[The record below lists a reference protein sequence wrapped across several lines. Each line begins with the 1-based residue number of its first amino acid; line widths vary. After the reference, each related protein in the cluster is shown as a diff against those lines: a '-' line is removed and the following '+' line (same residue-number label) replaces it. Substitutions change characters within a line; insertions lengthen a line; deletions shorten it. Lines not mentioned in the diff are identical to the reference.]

1 MNTRV
6 AKLCVATALTFVTAV
21 AVAENP
27 FAGTWKVDYSKSKLT
42 GGTITFTPAASGEIS
57 MTAGGQSY
65 SFKLDGSDA
74 ISPFGDTAQWTK
86 IDDKTWK
93 GVYKKGSTVLDTA
106 TWKLSDDGK
115 MLEVTSTGK
124 KPNGDQFNENEA
136 YTRVSPG
143 EGFFGK
149 WKSTKMSNDKPN
161 TAQIDANGDDG
172 IVWNIP
178 EIKASVA
185 LKFDGKD
192 VAPVGPTVPDGL
204 TLAATKTGPRSFTLV
219 EKIKGKPIWKGE
231 FTVSADGKTLTQVGS
246 PEGVSEQETL
256 VYQKA

>member
-1 MNTRV
+1 MHTRV
-6 AKLCVATALTFVTAV
+6 VKLCVAAALTFVA
-21 AVAENP
+21 AAALAENP

-42 GGTITFTPAASGEIS
+42 GGTVTFAPAASGEIL

-74 ISPFGDTAQWTK
+74 TTPFGDTAQWTK
-86 IDDKTWK
+86 VDDKTWQS
-93 GVYKKGSTVLDTA
+93 VYKKGSTVLDTT
-106 TWKLSDDGK
+106 TWKLSNDGK
-115 MLEVTSTGK
+115 TLGVTSTGT
-124 KPNGDQFNENEA
+124 KPNGDQFNENET
-136 YTRVSPG
+136 YTRVSSE

-192 VAPVGPTVPDGL
+192 VAAVGPTVPDGL

-219 EKIKGKPIWKGE
+219 EKIKGKPLWKGE

-246 PEGVSEQETL
+246 PAGVAEPERL
-256 VYQKA
+256 VYQKE

>member
-6 AKLCVATALTFVTAV
+6 LKLCVAAALTFVTV
-21 AVAENP
+21 AALAENP

-42 GGTITFTPAASGEIS
+42 GGTVTFAPAASGEIQI
-57 MTAGGQSY
+57 TAGGQSY
-65 SFKLDGSDA
+65 SFKPDGSA
-74 ISPFGDTAQWTK
+74 VTTPFGDTAEWTK

-93 GVYKKGSTVLDTA
+93 AVYKKGSTVLDTDA
-106 TWKLSDDGK
+106 WKLSDDGK
-115 MLEVTSTGK
+115 KLEVTSTGT
-124 KPNGDQFNENEA
+124 KPNGDQFNESET
-136 YTRVSPG
+136 YTRIAG
-143 EGFFGK
+143 EKGFFGK
-149 WKSTKMSNDKPN
+149 WKRTKMSNDKPN

-178 EIKASVA
+178 EIKASVN

-219 EKIKGKPIWKGE
+219 EKIKGKPIWKGQ
-231 FTVSADGKTLTQVGS
+231 FTVSADGKTLTEVGS
-246 PEGVSEQETL
+246 PAGVAEPETL